1 MKKHLKWI
9 SVDAVLML
17 FFFSLP
23 LWQHTVK
30 PLCAAT
36 QRLIDTTCCWS
47 IYLPA
52 VHISALLISTVFSLA
67 FSLLLLLLWAF
78 LHRVGLII
86 YRHDLFSFAQHKTG
100 NLHPAV
106 SNFLSLPQYI
116 SPSIFSSSVSP
127 KSAPL
132 SFFRLLQRGLIFAG
146 LSANISV
153 FWK

>member
-1 MKKHLKWI
+1 MKKTFQMSITGYFL
-9 SVDAVLML
+9 DA
-17 FFFSLP
+17 FFSLP

-30 PLCAAT
+30 PLCAAA

-47 IYLPA
+47 IYLPV
-52 VHISALLISTVFSLA
+52 VHINVLLISTIFSPA

-78 LHRVGLII
+78 LHRVDLII

-132 SFFRLLQRGLIFAG
+132 SFFLLLQRGLIFAG